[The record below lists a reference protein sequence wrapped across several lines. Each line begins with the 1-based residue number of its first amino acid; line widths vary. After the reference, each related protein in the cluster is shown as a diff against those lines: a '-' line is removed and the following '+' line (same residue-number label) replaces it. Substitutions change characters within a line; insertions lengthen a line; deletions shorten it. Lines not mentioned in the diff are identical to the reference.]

1 MDYGT
6 SHKSCVFYFTQ
17 TPRNRLRKIPN
28 KPTAELLSIATL

>member
-17 TPRNRLRKIPN
+17 TPRNPLSKIPN